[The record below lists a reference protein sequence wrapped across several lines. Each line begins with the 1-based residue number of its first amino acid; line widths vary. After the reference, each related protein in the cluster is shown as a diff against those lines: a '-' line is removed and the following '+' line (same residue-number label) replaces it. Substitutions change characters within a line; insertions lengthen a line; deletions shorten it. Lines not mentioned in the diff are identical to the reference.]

1 MKSTSVRQEK
11 MLRQVM
17 KDDGESLSE
26 SQNPYLGGKSNKT
39 HIRLF
44 TSKKLNPTKNPLHCS
59 GLRSLS
65 DPVRIQT

>member
-1 MKSTSVRQEK
+1 
-11 MLRQVM
+11 M

-44 TSKKLNPTKNPLHCS
+44 ESKKVESNKKPAALQRAS
-59 GLRSLS
+59 VS
-65 DPVRIQT
+65 

>member
-17 KDDGESLSE
+17 KDGGESLGE

-39 HIRLF
+39 HRRLF
-44 TSKKLNPTKNPLHCS
+44 TSKIVEPNKKPAAVQRAS
-59 GLRSLS
+59 VS
-65 DPVRIQT
+65 